1 MRIQQERAASTEQA
15 RPVANA
21 EDVMSIKR
29 RRHIYE
35 TRRGVVGAAAEA
47 PRPAATAPPPP
58 PPLCEVCM
66 CISIQRPP
74 NQRGHDMV

>member
-35 TRRGVVGAAAEA
+35 TRRGVVANHETGSLRGLHVHFHPEAAE
-47 PRPAATAPPPP
+47 PAGP
-58 PPLCEVCM
+58 
-66 CISIQRPP
+66 
-74 NQRGHDMV
+74 